1 MTHPLQDPGSELSR
15 QMKEAGRYSG
25 FVNIGYAN
33 TLSELRPGSTRVRFD
48 DGHEAV
54 LLQPFRLD
62 GDRFMVAE
70 VEGGLAEINL
80 ETRANRFV
88 ADPHCSV
95 CFTEV
100 RWPSHLDAAG
110 RCKECQP

>member
-1 MTHPLQDPGSELSR
+1 MSHPLTDPDSALSR
-15 QMKEAGRYSG
+15 QMREAGRYSG

-33 TLSELRPGSTRVRFD
+33 SLSELVPGSTRVRFD
-48 DGHEAV
+48 DGQTAI

-80 ETRANRFV
+80 ETRANRLV
-88 ADPHCSV
+88 PTPYCTV
-95 CFTEV
+95 CFTAV
-100 RWPSHLDAAG
+100 RWPSELDASG
-110 RCKECQP
+110 RCEECRP